1 MQIITKFKKNM
12 PFTQATIKGLYIFEP
27 RLFPDERGYF
37 YESFNLKQF
46 SEATGFEGNFVQDNH
61 SYSTYG
67 VMRGLHLQLPPN
79 AQSKLIR
86 VVQGEIYDVAVDLR
100 KKSDTYGQYFGVIL
114 SSENKKQ
121 FFIPQGF
128 AHGFVVLSQT
138 AELLYKC
145 DNYYAPQSESG
156 ILYNDEDINIDWK
169 VPAEKMI
176 VSAKDLLL
184 KKLKD
189 TQISF

>member
-1 MQIITKFKKNM
+1 M
-12 PFTQATIKGLYIFEP
+12 PFVTTPIQGLYVFEP
-27 RLFPDERGYF
+27 RLFVDERGYF

-79 AQSKLIR
+79 AQSKLVR
-86 VVQGEIYDVAVDLR
+86 VVNGEVYDVAVDVR
-100 KKSDTYGQYFGVIL
+100 KKSPTYGQHFGVNL
-114 SSENKKQ
+114 SAENKKQ

-128 AHGFVVLSQT
+128 AHGFVVLSES

-156 ILYNDEDINIDWK
+156 LLYNDKDLNIDWK
-169 VPAEKMI
+169 VSADKML
-176 VSAKDLLL
+176 VSGKDLLL
-184 KKLKD
+184 KTLKE
-189 TQISF
+189 TEINF

>member
-1 MQIITKFKKNM
+1 M
-12 PFTQATIKGLYIFEP
+12 PFTEATIKGLYVFEP

-46 SEATGFEGNFVQDNH
+46 SEATGFVGNFVQDNH

-79 AQSKLIR
+79 AQSKLVR
-86 VVQGEIYDVAVDLR
+86 VVAGEVYDVAVDVR
-100 KKSDTYGQYFGVIL
+100 KNSATYGQYFGVIL
-114 SSENKKQ
+114 SAENKKQ

-128 AHGFVVLSQT
+128 AHGFVVLSES

-145 DNYYAPQSESG
+145 DNYYAPSSESG
-156 ILYNDEDINIDWK
+156 ILYNDIDLNIDWK
-169 VPAEKMI
+169 VPVDKML
-176 VSAKDLLL
+176 VSGKDLIL
-184 KKLKD
+184 KTLKE
-189 TQISF
+189 TPINF